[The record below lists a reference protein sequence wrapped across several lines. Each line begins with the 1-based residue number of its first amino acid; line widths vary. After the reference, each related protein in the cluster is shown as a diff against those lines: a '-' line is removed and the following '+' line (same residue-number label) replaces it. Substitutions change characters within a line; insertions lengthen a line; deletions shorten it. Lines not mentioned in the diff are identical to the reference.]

1 MESSILTEI
10 FLPLSL
16 AFIMFGMGL
25 SLTFGDFKRIIIYPK
40 AVSIGLVNQLVF
52 IPLVAFGLIKVF
64 GLQAEL
70 AVGLMIL
77 AVCPGGA
84 TSNLTTHLAKG
95 DSALSITLT
104 AFSSL
109 ITVFTIPFL
118 VNFSIQ
124 YFMPGGGQEF
134 QLNVFGTV
142 ISVIL
147 ITAIPVLIGMII
159 LIRIPNLAHRIEPTF
174 RKLSA
179 VFFVIILIAAILK
192 ERDNLLSYLT
202 QVGPVALTLN
212 IATLGIGFFSSRLLG
227 LSKKQSSTVS
237 IEAGIQNGTLGITI
251 AATLIGNSQMAIPSA
266 IYGILMFGT
275 AGIMIF
281 LGNRKKNSVEIENVL
296 K

>member
-1 MESSILTEI
+1 MESNILTEI

-25 SLTFGDFKRIIIYPK
+25 SLTFGDFQRILFYPK
-40 AVSIGLVNQLVF
+40 AVTIGLINQLVF
-52 IPLVAFGLIKVF
+52 IPLVAFGLIMVF

-84 TSNLTTHLAKG
+84 TSNLITHLAKG

-134 QLNVFGTV
+134 QLNIFGTV

-159 LIRIPNLAHRIEPTF
+159 LRKTPNLAQRIEPIF

-179 VFFVIILIAAILK
+179 VFFVIILIAAVLK
-192 ERDNLLSYLT
+192 ERENLLTYIS
-202 QVGPVALTLN
+202 QVGPVALSLN
-212 IATLGIGFFSSRLLG
+212 IATLFIGFYSARLLG
-227 LSKKQSSTVS
+227 LSKKQSRTVS

-251 AATLIGNSQMAIPSA
+251 AATLIGNSQMTIPSA
-266 IYGILMFGT
+266 IYGILMFAT
-275 AGIMIF
+275 AGILIF
-281 LGNRKKNSVEIENVL
+281 LGQRDIEL
-296 K
+296 KPEKLNN

>member
-1 MESSILTEI
+1 MESNILTEI

-25 SLTFGDFKRIIIYPK
+25 TLTFGDFQRIIFYPK
-40 AVSIGLVNQLVF
+40 AVTIGLVNQLVF
-52 IPLVAFGLIKVF
+52 IPLVAFGLIIVF
-64 GLQAEL
+64 GLRAEL

-84 TSNLTTHLAKG
+84 TSNLITHLAKG

-109 ITVFTIPFL
+109 ITVFSIPFL

-159 LIRIPNLAHRIEPTF
+159 LRRFPNLAHKIEPTF

-179 VFFVIILIAAILK
+179 VFFVIILVAAILK
-192 ERDNLLSYLT
+192 ERENLLTYIS

-212 IATLGIGFFSSRLLG
+212 IATLAIGFFSARLLG
-227 LSKKQSSTVS
+227 LSKKQSRTVS

-251 AATLIGNSQMAIPSA
+251 AATLIGNSQMTIPSA
-266 IYGILMFGT
+266 IYGILMFAN
-275 AGIMIF
+275 AGIIIF
-281 LGNRKKNSVEIENVL
+281 LGQREVEL
-296 K
+296 KPEKLND